1 MGNLLIG
8 KKIVD
13 VKIATDKQ
21 ALLFLSDNGDEL
33 IARTDGDCCSYSWI
47 ETVEMPALG
56 IPFKVIGIE
65 DLDLPG
71 SDGNHHDYDCLSVY
85 GAKIT
90 TDKGEMVID
99 YRNSSNGYYGG
110 NIVWPNDD
118 EYSYFYG
125 GVHGQNE
132 SSLEWT
138 EIEE

>member
-1 MGNLLIG
+1 MTNLLIG

-13 VKIATDKQ
+13 VKIAVDKQ
-21 ALLFLSDNGDEL
+21 AMLFVSEDGAEF

-47 ETVEMPALG
+47 ENVEMPALG
-56 IPFKVIGIE
+56 FPFKVIAID

-71 SDGNHHDYDCLSVY
+71 SQNDHPDYDCLSVY
-85 GAKIT
+85 GAKVV

-110 NIVWPNDD
+110 NISWPGDK
-118 EYSYFYG
+118 YFYG

-132 SSLEWT
+132 SSLEWI